1 MTGNVSRF
9 PWTPTTSGE
18 PVSSPDYVSPYLNQ
32 EPQPVPPLP
41 FVVKDVDGYI
51 WVARRDGKHYRPFE
65 AMGVNPEEF
74 RAKCEWLCELL
85 NDAHDYGAME
95 QIRRARA
102 VDHSSADAFLGDALV
117 DLALNMTEA
126 ADAMADLTKTIK
138 QAAE

>member
-9 PWTPTTSGE
+9 PHSETTSGE
-18 PVSSPDYVSPYLNQ
+18 PVSSPDYASPYLDR
-32 EPQPVPPLP
+32 EPVDAPPLP

-85 NDAHDYGAME
+85 NEAHDYGAME
-95 QIRRARA
+95 QIRRARESDKA
-102 VDHSSADAFLGDALV
+102 AAEAF
-117 DLALNMTEA
+117 
-126 ADAMADLTKTIK
+126 AMADLAKTMT